1 MSSPDIRTH
10 VPVRHCIKKNCGL
23 IINPGPKAKFPYIGP
38 GLTSSLRQKKLIK
51 IKE

>member
-1 MSSPDIRTH
+1 MRKLRALH
-10 VPVRHCIKKNCGL
+10 VLKKNSRL
-23 IINPGPKAKFPYIGP
+23 VINPGPKAKFPYIGP